1 MLDALYPL
9 LALLE
14 LDGEI
19 VTPEDKVR
27 AMNQKGGAA
36 LERLAEIRNR
46 HLPPEGLAKERAALH
61 AAATQMQATSPYLP
75 ISPHTSPYLPISPQ
89 TSPIPPHTSPDL
101 PRPPQT
107 LELPKPPQT
116 SAELSGETDVLN
128 TWSINGNP

>member
-36 LERLAEIRNR
+36 LERLAEIRNH
-46 HLPPEGLAKERAALH
+46 HLPPEGFAKERAAQH
-61 AAATQMQATSPYLP
+61 AAATQMQATFRGHHQRSEAQR
-75 ISPHTSPYLPISPQ
+75 IHDEEVTG
-89 TSPIPPHTSPDL
+89 
-101 PRPPQT
+101 R
-107 LELPKPPQT
+107 
-116 SAELSGETDVLN
+116 
-128 TWSINGNP
+128 